1 MAAPERVLEAIRR
14 GNRDVLPRERLRELA
29 GRTGPVTLAEER
41 TLPVVGPLQSLLPDG
56 GLRRGSTVSV
66 AASMAEWNGSST
78 SLALQLVAAA
88 SAAGSWVAAV
98 GVPALGAVAA
108 AEAGVV
114 LERLALVPRPGEQW
128 ATVTAALL
136 DALDVVLVRPPH
148 RLRQA
153 DARKLIAR
161 ARERSA
167 VLVPLGPWE
176 GADMRLEVAAARW
189 HGLGQ
194 GDGHLQGC
202 RMEVAATGRRA
213 AARERRA
220 VVWV

>member
-1 MAAPERVLEAIRR
+1 MAAVPERVLEPA
-14 GNRDVLPRERLRELA
+14 PRERLRELA
-29 GRTGPVTLAEER
+29 GRGGAVTLAEDR
-41 TLPVVGPLQSLLPDG
+41 TLPVAGPLQALLPDA

-66 AASMAEWNGSST
+66 VGST

-98 GVPALGAVAA
+98 GLPALGAVAA

-114 LERLALVPRPGEQW
+114 LEHLALVPRPGEQW

-136 DALDVVLVRPPH
+136 DALDVVVVRPPH

-153 DARKLIAR
+153 DARKLVAR
-161 ARERSA
+161 ARERGA

-176 GADMRLEVAAARW
+176 GADMRLEVVSARW

-202 RMEVAATGRRA
+202 RMEVASTGRRA

-220 VVWV
+220 VVWG

>member
-1 MAAPERVLEAIRR
+1 MALAESFSEAIAR
-14 GNRDVLPRERLRELA
+14 GNRGLLPRERLRELA
-29 GRTGPVTLAEER
+29 GRAGPVTLAEER
-41 TLPVVGPLQSLLPDG
+41 TLPVVGPLQALLPDG

-66 AASMAEWNGSST
+66 VGST

-98 GVPALGAVAA
+98 GLPALGAVAA
-108 AEAGVV
+108 AESGVV

-167 VLVPLGPWE
+167 VLVPLGPWD
-176 GADMRLEVAAARW
+176 GADMRLEVASARW

-202 RMEVAATGRRA
+202 RMDVVAAGRRA
-213 AARERRA
+213 AAREKRA
-220 VVWV
+220 VVWA

>member
-1 MAAPERVLEAIRR
+1 MALAQPHLEGHSRE
-14 GNRDVLPRERLRELA
+14 NRDPDPRERLRELA
-29 GRTGPVTLAEER
+29 GRAGPVTLAEDR
-41 TLPVVGPLQSLLPDG
+41 TLPVLGPLQGLLPDG

-66 AASMAEWNGSST
+66 VGST

-98 GVPALGAVAA
+98 GVPTLGAVAA
-108 AEAGVV
+108 SEVGVV
-114 LERLALVPRPGEQW
+114 LERLALVPAPGEQW

-136 DALDVVLVRPPH
+136 DAIDIVLVRPPH

-161 ARERSA
+161 ARERGA
-167 VLVPLGPWE
+167 VLVPLGPWD
-176 GADMRLEVAAARW
+176 GADMRMEVASARW

-202 RMEVAATGRRA
+202 RMEVVATGRRA
-213 AARERRA
+213 AARERKA
-220 VVWV
+220 VVWA

>member
-1 MAAPERVLEAIRR
+1 VALTDPVLHDPSHGQASA
-14 GNRDVLPRERLRELA
+14 REHLRQLA
-29 GRTGPVTLAEER
+29 GRGGQITLAEDR
-41 TLPVVGPLQSLLPDG
+41 VLPVVGPLQSLLPDG

-66 AASMAEWNGSST
+66 IGST
-78 SLALQLVAAA
+78 SLALQLAAA
-88 SAAGSWVAAV
+88 SSVAGSWTAAV
-98 GVPALGAVAA
+98 GIPALGAVAA
-108 AEAGVV
+108 SEAGVV

-128 ATVTAALL
+128 ATVVAALL

-161 ARERSA
+161 ARERGA
-167 VLVPLGPWE
+167 VLVPLAPWE
-176 GADMRLEVAAARW
+176 GADIRLEVASARW
-189 HGLGQ
+189 HGVGH

-202 RMEVAATGRRA
+202 RMEVLATGRRA

>member
-1 MAAPERVLEAIRR
+1 MVAPERVLEAMTCR
-14 GNRDVLPRERLRELA
+14 NDKSLPRERLRELA
-29 GRTGPVTLAEER
+29 GRAGPVTLAEDKV
-41 TLPVVGPLQSLLPDG
+41 LPVAGPLQALLPDG

-66 AASMAEWNGSST
+66 VGSA

-88 SAAGSWVAAV
+88 SAAGSWAAAV
-98 GVPALGAVAA
+98 GLPALGAVAA

-136 DALDVVLVRPPH
+136 DALDIVLVRPPH

-161 ARERSA
+161 ARERGA

-176 GADMRLEVAAARW
+176 GADMRLEVASARW

-220 VVWV
+220 VVWA

>member
-1 MAAPERVLEAIRR
+1 MAAPERVLEAIR
-14 GNRDVLPRERLRELA
+14 GENRHVLPREQLRELA
-29 GRTGPVTLAEER
+29 GRAGPVTLAEER
-41 TLPVVGPLQSLLPDG
+41 TLPVVGPLQALLPDA

-66 AASMAEWNGSST
+66 MGST

-98 GVPALGAVAA
+98 GLPALGPVAA
-108 AEAGVV
+108 AESGVV

-167 VLVPLGPWE
+167 VLVPLGPWD
-176 GADMRLEVAAARW
+176 GADMRLEVASSRW

-202 RMEVAATGRRA
+202 RMEVVATGRRA
-213 AARERRA
+213 AAREKRA
-220 VVWV
+220 VVWA

>member
-1 MAAPERVLEAIRR
+1 MAAVPERVLEPA
-14 GNRDVLPRERLRELA
+14 PRERLRELA
-29 GRTGPVTLAEER
+29 GRSGPVTLAEER
-41 TLPVVGPLQSLLPDG
+41 TLPVVGPLQGLLPDG

-66 AASMAEWNGSST
+66 VGST
-78 SLALQLVAAA
+78 SVALQLAAAA
-88 SAAGSWVAAV
+88 SAAGSWVAAL
-98 GVPALGAVAA
+98 GVPTLGAVAA

-161 ARERSA
+161 ARERGA
-167 VLVPLGPWE
+167 VLVPLGPWD
-176 GADMRLEVAAARW
+176 GADMRLEVASAHW

-202 RMEVAATGRRA
+202 RMEVVATGRRA
-213 AARERRA
+213 AARARKA

>member
-1 MAAPERVLEAIRR
+1 M
-14 GNRDVLPRERLRELA
+14 PRERLRELA
-29 GRTGPVTLAEER
+29 GRAGPVTLAEER
-41 TLPVVGPLQSLLPDG
+41 TLPVVGPLQALLPDG
-56 GLRRGSTVSV
+56 GLRRGSTLSV
-66 AASMAEWNGSST
+66 VGST

-98 GVPALGAVAA
+98 GVPSLGAVAA
-108 AEAGVV
+108 AEVGVV

-161 ARERSA
+161 ARERGA

-176 GADMRLEVAAARW
+176 GADMRLEVASARW
-189 HGLGQ
+189 HGVGE

-202 RMEVAATGRRA
+202 RMEVVATGRRA

-220 VVWV
+220 VLWQ

>member
-1 MAAPERVLEAIRR
+1 V
-14 GNRDVLPRERLRELA
+14 
-29 GRTGPVTLAEER
+29 
-41 TLPVVGPLQSLLPDG
+41 LPDG

-66 AASMAEWNGSST
+66 VGST
-78 SLALQLVAAA
+78 SVALQLVAAA

-108 AEAGVV
+108 AETGMV

-161 ARERSA
+161 ARERGA
-167 VLVPLGPWE
+167 VLVPLGPWD
-176 GADMRLEVAAARW
+176 GADMRIEVASVRW

-194 GDGHLQGC
+194 GDGHLQGA
-202 RMEVAATGRRA
+202 RMEVVATGRRA
-213 AARERRA
+213 AARERKA

>member
-1 MAAPERVLEAIRR
+1 MALAEPVPEAIRR
-14 GNRDVLPRERLRELA
+14 GNRDVLPREQQQLRELA
-29 GRTGPVTLAEER
+29 GRAGPVTLAEDKV
-41 TLPVVGPLQSLLPDG
+41 LAVGGPLQGLLPDG

-66 AASMAEWNGSST
+66 VGST
-78 SLALQLVAAA
+78 SLALQLVATS

-98 GVPALGAVAA
+98 GIPSLGAVAA
-108 AEAGVV
+108 SEAGVV

-128 ATVTAALL
+128 ATVVAALL

-148 RLRQA
+148 RLRHA

-161 ARERSA
+161 ARERGA
-167 VLVPLGPWE
+167 VLVPLGPWD
-176 GADMRLEVAAARW
+176 GADMRLEVASARW
-189 HGLGQ
+189 HGVGQ

-202 RMEVAATGRRA
+202 RMEVVATGRRA

-220 VVWV
+220 VVWA

>member
-1 MAAPERVLEAIRR
+1 MALAEHVPEAIRG
-14 GNRDVLPRERLRELA
+14 GNRHALPRERLRELA
-29 GRTGPVTLAEER
+29 GRAGPVTLAGEQV
-41 TLPVVGPLQSLLPDG
+41 LPVVGPLQSLLPDG
-56 GLRRGSTVSV
+56 GLRRGSTVAV
-66 AASMAEWNGSST
+66 VGST

-88 SAAGSWVAAV
+88 SAAGSWAAAV
-98 GVPALGAVAA
+98 GLPGLGSVAA
-108 AEAGVV
+108 AEVGVV

-161 ARERSA
+161 ARERGA
-167 VLVPLGPWE
+167 VLVPLGPWD
-176 GADMRLEVAAARW
+176 GADMRLEVASARW
-189 HGLGQ
+189 HGVGQ

-202 RMEVAATGRRA
+202 RMEVVATGRRA

-220 VVWV
+220 VVWR